1 MNEDNLSSGG
11 TRPVFDGQEPE
22 TDGGGTGGQPRQE
35 EYAGQA
41 YRQDIYQESAPVTSG
56 EYRQQANGQA
66 GFGANQDPNGPK
78 ADPFGQ
84 NMAAGAG
91 TYGQQAPQAPSKG
104 FGIASL
110 VLGIIS
116 LILFCSC
123 VNIILAAVAI
133 VFGILQ
139 LAQKDAPKGMAIAG
153 IVTSCFSII
162 LFIIAFVT
170 FIVTTDFQEVMEHG
184 YGYDQ
189 NLEDYFF
196 GNGYAPQF
204 DDDGNMYFPDSDDEY
219 EDRDDRDYD
228 DDEDDT
234 F

>member
-1 MNEDNLSSGG
+1 MNEDNLGSGG

-22 TDGGGTGGQPRQE
+22 TDSGGTGGQPRQE
-35 EYAGQA
+35 EYAGHTYQ
-41 YRQDIYQESAPVTSG
+41 QDIYQESTPVTSG
-56 EYRQQANGQA
+56 EYRQETNGQA
-66 GFGANQDPNGPK
+66 GFSANQDPYGQK

-84 NMAAGAG
+84 NMAAGTGDFAQ
-91 TYGQQAPQAPSKG
+91 QQAPQAPSKG

-123 VNIILAAVAI
+123 INIVLAVVAI
-133 VFGILQ
+133 IFGIVQ
-139 LAQKDAPKGMAIAG
+139 LVQKDAPKGMAIAG
-153 IVTSCFSII
+153 IITSCFSII

-170 FIVTTDFQEVMEHG
+170 FIVTTDFQEVMDHG
-184 YGYDQ
+184 YGYDR

-196 GNGYAPQF
+196 GNGDAPQF
-204 DDDGNMYFPDSDDEY
+204 DDDGEMYFPDSDDD
-219 EDRDDRDYD
+219 DRDDRDHD
-228 DDEDDT
+228 WDHDDT